1 MACRRSVSGV
11 FMNQRPRRPAGV
23 FARVAGNAVL
33 TMTPSSASTDYE
45 GGQNVAAD
53 VIGHQIDVA

>member
-1 MACRRSVSGV
+1 
-11 FMNQRPRRPAGV
+11 MNQRPRRPAGV